1 MRMDESYVPLTKE
14 GEDGDDSV
22 RILHGVHGPRKHYMY
37 AWEPKYKLLVAVIC
51 LLVVFTFAL
60 SVALALVL
68 SQPNHTGPNHKGFS
82 YGAKKIERHVADSH
96 HLGDH
101 ANGETMF
108 GLSIFHQLH
117 CQSSLS
123 TRTMVSE
130 RGLVAAYACVC
141 VLPKCVHFTFTDRPL
156 RVDQ

>member
-1 MRMDESYVPLTKE
+1 MPLTNE
-14 GEDGDDSV
+14 REHSDNSV
-22 RILHGVHGPRKHYMY
+22 SILHGVHGPRKHYMY
-37 AWEPKYKLLVAVIC
+37 AWEPKYKLLVAVIG

-68 SQPNHTGPNHKGFS
+68 SQPNHTGPNHPGF
-82 YGAKKIERHVADSH
+82 GHEVKMIEHVADSH

-108 GLSIFHQLH
+108 GFSIFHQLH
-117 CQSSLS
+117 CLSSIS

-141 VLPKCVHFTFTDRPL
+141 VLPKPVHFTFTDRPL